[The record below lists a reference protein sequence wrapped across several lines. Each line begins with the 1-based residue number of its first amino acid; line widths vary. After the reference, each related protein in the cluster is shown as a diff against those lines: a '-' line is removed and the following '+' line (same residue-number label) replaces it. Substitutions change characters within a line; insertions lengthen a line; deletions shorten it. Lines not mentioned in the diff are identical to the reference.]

1 MDNIV
6 CGRLTSSS
14 WKEYKN
20 LRLEGLQK
28 DPLAFGGSY
37 ESEVKKSENE
47 WKESIEKSH
56 IIGSFIDQKLVGV
69 ICFYFNKGTKTNH
82 ICNIFGVYLN
92 SDFRNKGVSSILM
105 DKVIL
110 LIKEYKITK
119 KIKLTVNT
127 KQTSAIEL
135 YKKFGFKTVGKLIN
149 ELYINEK
156 YYDEVIMELQI

>member
-1 MDNIV
+1 
-6 CGRLTSSS
+6 
-14 WKEYKN
+14 
-20 LRLEGLQK
+20 
-28 DPLAFGGSY
+28 
-37 ESEVKKSENE
+37 
-47 WKESIEKSH
+47 
-56 IIGSFIDQKLVGV
+56 
-69 ICFYFNKGTKTNH
+69 
-82 ICNIFGVYLN
+82 
-92 SDFRNKGVSSILM
+92 M

-135 YKKFGFKTVGKLIN
+135 YKKFGFKIVGKLIN